1 MQKDFLRQWR
11 RLQGA
16 SNKSESSWNDP
27 PPVLSRIDPMT
38 IEDMTPFNMSTQ
50 ARIDLAVSCRDA
62 DPIPK
67 VRGAGRIFSLPDGRR
82 VQLMHNGV
90 RVLVDG
96 YYGTWMT
103 QLIERC
109 SGHHEP
115 QEERIF
121 HEVVSRLPPGGT
133 MLELGGFWA
142 YYSIWFL
149 RAARGRR
156 AVLVEPDPAHIAVGE
171 ANLALN
177 CVRAEF
183 VQGFLGKELGAVRPF
198 PTEES
203 GTLELPCVDLCAL
216 LAERGIER
224 LTILHCDA
232 QGAELSVLE
241 QVASLLQARRVDWL
255 FLSTHHHAISGDPL
269 THQRCLALLR
279 SLGAQIEVEHDVQES
294 FSGDGLIC
302 ARFAATPA
310 GWRAPRISYNRA
322 SESLF
327 RHPLYDLALA
337 RRE

>member
-1 MQKDFLRQWR
+1 M
-11 RLQGA
+11 
-16 SNKSESSWNDP
+16 
-27 PPVLSRIDPMT
+27 
-38 IEDMTPFNMSTQ
+38 
-50 ARIDLAVSCRDA
+50 AVGCRDA
-62 DPIPK
+62 DPVPK
-67 VRGAGRIFSLPDGRR
+67 VRGAGRIVSLPDGRR
-82 VQLMHNGV
+82 VQTMHNGV
-90 RVLVDG
+90 RVVVDG
-96 YYGTWMT
+96 YYGAWMT

-133 MLELGGFWA
+133 ILELGAFWA

-149 RAARGRR
+149 RAAPGRR
-156 AVLVEPDPAHIAVGE
+156 AILVEPDPARMAVGE

-177 CVRAEF
+177 NVRAEV
-183 VQGFLGKELGAVRPF
+183 VQGFLGKEPGEVRPF
-198 PTEES
+198 PTRGIRNTGAS
-203 GTLELPCVDLCAL
+203 LRGSLCAVGR
-216 LAERGIER
+216 ARHQR

-232 QGAELSVLE
+232 QGAELSVL
-241 QVASLLQARRVDWL
+241 QQLASLLQARRVDWL
-255 FLSTHHHAISGDPL
+255 FLSTHHHSISGDPL
-269 THQRCLALLR
+269 THQRCLAFLR

-302 ARFAATPA
+302 ARFAEAPA

-337 RRE
+337 QRE